1 MKRSKI
7 SAEEIVRL
15 YTIEK
20 LSLRQIAK
28 IAGISY
34 QAVHGVLDRAYVEFR
49 PRGPH
54 LNREPFD
61 KKVLKKLYLRNK
73 LSVVKIAALF
83 NVSSD
88 TIRKELER
96 HKIQMLDPS
105 TRNVKYPQLRELKIG
120 ESIELPRPPGSNPWM
135 PFHRMAAKTNIRVS
149 TKTIDRHTIRVTRIA
164 DYTCQ

>member
-1 MKRSKI
+1 MKRSKF

-49 PRGPH
+49 PRGAQ
-54 LNREPFD
+54 LTGKPFD
-61 KKVLKKLYLRNK
+61 KKTLKKLYLRDK

-83 NVSSD
+83 NVCSE

-96 HKIQMLDPS
+96 HKIGILAPS

-120 ESIELPRPPGSNPWM
+120 ESIELPRPPGPYPWL
-135 PFHRMAAKTNIRVS
+135 PFHKMASQAKIRVS
-149 TKTIDRHTIRVTRIA
+149 TKTIDQHTTRI
-164 DYTCQ
+164 TRIE

>member
-1 MKRSKI
+1 MKRSKF

-20 LSLRQIAK
+20 LSLSQIAK

-49 PRGPH
+49 PRGAQ
-54 LNREPFD
+54 LTGKPFD
-61 KKVLKKLYLRNK
+61 KKILKKLYLRDK

-83 NVSSD
+83 NVCSD

-96 HKIQMLDPS
+96 HKIGILDPS
-105 TRNVKYPQLRELKIG
+105 MRNVKYPQLRELKIG
-120 ESIELPRPPGSNPWM
+120 ESIELPRPPGSNPWI
-135 PFHRMAAKTNIRVS
+135 PFHRKAAKTNIRVS
-149 TKTIDRHTIRVTRIA
+149 TKTIDRHTTRVTRIA
-164 DYTCQ
+164 

>member
-49 PRGPH
+49 PRGAQ
-54 LNREPFD
+54 LTDKPFD
-61 KKVLKKLYLRNK
+61 KKTLKKLYLRDK

-83 NVSSD
+83 NVCSD
-88 TIRKELER
+88 TIRKEFER
-96 HKIQMLDPS
+96 HDIGILDPS
-105 TRNVKYPQLRELKIG
+105 MRSVRYPQLRELKIG

-149 TKTIDRHTIRVTRIA
+149 TKTINQHTTRVTRIA
-164 DYTCQ
+164 